1 MPVTLGERS
10 ESKGQRPGRWPI
22 RLGLR
27 PRSGRTARRAA
38 LALTLVLGATLV
50 WAITTSNGTLRPYS
64 ASHLML
70 DRHGELLGELPAP
83 NGQLGYWP
91 LPDQLPEKIVVA
103 TLETEDRGFYA
114 HAGVAWSSVG
124 RAVLQ
129 NLEAR
134 KVLSGASTIP
144 MQVARMQRPASRT
157 PLAKLREAVEG
168 TRLISTHGHDA
179 VLRQYLQIAPYG
191 NRAHGVV
198 RAARLYFDKPIEDV
212 SWLQAAFL
220 AALPQQPGR
229 MNPYDEAGRARALRR
244 ARRILESL
252 EGRGIITAEDLRVA
266 LASDLGLVKP
276 KARPNEAMHAVLE
289 WARHLK
295 KDAPLISTTTIDLGI
310 QRQAARAVA
319 QGVRQLHWAGATNGA
334 ALVIDLPSGEVLAWV
349 GSKDYFDE
357 DDKGAVDFLRARR
370 SPGST
375 LKPFIYG
382 LALERGSHTPA
393 SLLPDTPWEL
403 PQDNGATYLPENI
416 THNFLGPMLLRE
428 ALGNSRNIP
437 ALRVL
442 ADVGV
447 DRAVELFDRG
457 GVKNVSRAPGAY
469 GLPLAVGALNVTPV
483 ELATLYSAIA
493 NRGTTLPLRR
503 FVNEPF
509 TLSEGQGR
517 VEGAAVAA
525 RAVGTR
531 LFREDVAMALTH
543 ILSDREARRPGF
555 PAGGPLDFDYA
566 VAAKT
571 GTSQGYRDA
580 WSVMFSDRLLVVSW
594 IGNHDWRRM
603 NRLTGASAAAPIGKQ
618 IMESGMLVRAPHK
631 AWAATFPNPVGW
643 VSTEICPLSGKLP
656 GPGCM
661 HRKTELF
668 PPGQEPTAECPFHV
682 EVALDTRNGMRAT
695 PLCPAKFVVRKQMLA
710 LGEEYESWARRQRLE
725 MAPTRISPLCDA
737 SDLPPKVSIQEPLPR
752 SRFLFDPD
760 TPAEFST
767 VRLAAKVTPA
777 TEEIVWLVDGEPVG
791 KVGWPHELRV
801 ALAPGKHVIRA
812 ALARTPVESAPVSVT
827 VDD

>member
-1 MPVTLGERS
+1 
-10 ESKGQRPGRWPI
+10 
-22 RLGLR
+22 
-27 PRSGRTARRAA
+27 
-38 LALTLVLGATLV
+38 
-50 WAITTSNGTLRPYS
+50 
-64 ASHLML
+64 
-70 DRHGELLGELPAP
+70 
-83 NGQLGYWP
+83 
-91 LPDQLPEKIVVA
+91 
-103 TLETEDRGFYA
+103 
-114 HAGVAWSSVG
+114 
-124 RAVLQ
+124 
-129 NLEAR
+129 
-134 KVLSGASTIP
+134 
-144 MQVARMQRPASRT
+144 
-157 PLAKLREAVEG
+157 
-168 TRLISTHGHDA
+168 
-179 VLRQYLQIAPYG
+179 
-191 NRAHGVV
+191 
-198 RAARLYFDKPIEDV
+198 
-212 SWLQAAFL
+212 
-220 AALPQQPGR
+220 
-229 MNPYDEAGRARALRR
+229 
-244 ARRILESL
+244 
-252 EGRGIITAEDLRVA
+252 VA

-276 KARPNEAMHAVLE
+276 RVRPNEAMHAVLE

-295 KDAPLISTTTIDLGI
+295 KDSPLISTTTIDLGM

-334 ALVIDLPSGEVLAWV
+334 ALVIDLPTGEVLAWV

-382 LALERGSHTPA
+382 LALERGSHTAA

-442 ADVGV
+442 AEVGV
-447 DRAVELFDRG
+447 DRAVELFARG
-457 GVKNVSRAPGAY
+457 GVKNVSRAPDAY
-469 GLPLAVGALNVTPV
+469 GLPLAVGALNVTPL

-493 NRGTTLPLRR
+493 NRGETIPLKR
-503 FVNEPF
+503 FASTPLA
-509 TLSEGQGR
+509 LSERSESKGPESGADPSIRADGPAQGER
-517 VEGAAVAA
+517 RGV
-525 RAVGTR
+525 R
-531 LFREDVAMALTH
+531 LFREDVAMALAN

-594 IGNHDWRRM
+594 VGNHDWRRM

-643 VSTEICPLSGKLP
+643 VSAEICPLSGKLP

-695 PLCPAKFVVRKQMLA
+695 PLCPAQFVVKKQMLA

-725 MAPTRISPLCDA
+725 IAPTRVSPLCDA
-737 SDLPPKVSIQEPLPR
+737 SELPPKVSIQEPLPR

-777 TEEIVWLVDGEPVG
+777 TEDIVWLVDGEPVG
-791 KVGWPHELRV
+791 RVGWPHELRV